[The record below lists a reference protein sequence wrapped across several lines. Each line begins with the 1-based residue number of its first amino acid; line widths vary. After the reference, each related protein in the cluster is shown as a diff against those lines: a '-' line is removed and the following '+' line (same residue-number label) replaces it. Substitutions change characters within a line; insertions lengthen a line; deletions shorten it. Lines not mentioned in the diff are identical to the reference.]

1 MNFGRV
7 MIWLPLS
14 LFGCLQTSR
23 KAILSVKWSCLSDN
37 FSYFWQELSWD
48 TSRVQVSDAVEYS
61 QKSWIHYKA
70 SQHYHMARSSEN
82 LVMLASLPQGPSP
95 GIIHGLATKKG
106 EQRGERKGQT
116 VLKQA
121 LVLLLWC
128 DDYTKHSWNILEIFV
143 NPIRPGIWLLVNCPD
158 SNLGL

>member
-1 MNFGRV
+1 M
-7 MIWLPLS
+7 
-14 LFGCLQTSR
+14 
-23 KAILSVKWSCLSDN
+23 
-37 FSYFWQELSWD
+37 
-48 TSRVQVSDAVEYS
+48 SDAVEYS

-70 SQHYHMARSSEN
+70 SQHYQMARSSEN

-121 LVLLLWC
+121 LVLLL
-128 DDYTKHSWNILEIFV
+128 
-143 NPIRPGIWLLVNCPD
+143 
-158 SNLGL
+158 